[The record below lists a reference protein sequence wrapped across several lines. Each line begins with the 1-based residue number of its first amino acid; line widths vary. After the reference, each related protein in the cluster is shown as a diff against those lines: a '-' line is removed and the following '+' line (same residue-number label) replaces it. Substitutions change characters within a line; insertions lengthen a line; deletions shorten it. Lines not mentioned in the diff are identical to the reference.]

1 MNKKCPKCGAALK
14 SHLPDDHWQWEC
26 ETGFYLPSRT
36 LIESLDCLRRQ
47 LAAERAARE
56 KAEAERDEVRA
67 ACAEWASAI
76 ARLRR
81 LEAAV
86 EDDGLAKSMGRGHWL
101 VDAYRAAL
109 REAAK
114 EASQ

>member
-1 MNKKCPKCGAALK
+1 MNEKCPKCG
-14 SHLPDDHWQWEC
+14 
-26 ETGFYLPSRT
+26 
-36 LIESLDCLRRQ
+36 
-47 LAAERAARE
+47 AARE
-56 KAEAERDEVRA
+56 KAEAERDEARA